1 MSRYYEPVIWH
12 QMGTKGHSVYHPRT
26 FAMPVRRHGPVVAAP
41 RYSNYSNVRHDYA
54 IDDSI
59 HRADYLSNAVLED
72 TYEAATRSRGKD
84 NELLRSVNAAIRPSS
99 SSRDSTP
106 TRISRPTKR
115 LQSLP
120 PVDIKPVSA
129 VVPYRNAEK
138 IRSALAS
145 SPPPTS
151 LLSSRIDSYLR
162 GSSLP
167 PRPFPRDIASNI
179 SYTSYLPRSSSP
191 SNIRSLVP
199 YTSALSDSG
208 RDYSPS
214 YRSTSP
220 YISRAEASSDYDYAG
235 SDDED
240 YEPESYRRKYRIIR
254 SPVSSSYHRAG
265 SPDGS
270 EDEYYDASD
279 SFGTYS
285 CPRPSGISPLKL
297 SSYDGEYD
305 GSYEADMA
313 EMYDYVPFG
322 PSRHGILELT
332 HEDDSPLPS
341 YTSSLPRLSPPQS
354 SLPRVTV
361 LPSYSRSSDVALPS
375 PSTHPLLDSLVSS
388 TAAKARAV
396 LANSKLPEYKNA
408 SLVLSV
414 EGSAVSEDGQNRY
427 GFRYYP
433 PPIPLRGSHIGLD
446 ERILSIAP
454 KDVSPADSFLS
465 KYLNRLRDIRTDIRD
480 HVNRGDYARGHSVA
494 TVSSP
499 SPYVHR
505 TVTMPVHIS
514 GRAHSVPVSS
524 YRSRLDGGQH
534 HHVDVFPLVVSETSL
549 PSDKKLHLPVYRAGG
564 DSGSPT
570 KLTVLEKI
578 NIKAAI
584 IGSRMEADGPKRQR
598 RPRSEFAA
606 NKLRELKRDEL
617 EEGIYYRTPSTGA
630 LHASRPPLPKPTD
643 RKAIRD
649 VDGFTKPKNLLS
661 WQYRVESRLSP
672 DDIIY
677 EPSSFIRMRER
688 VKDVQEKMDRQRQ
701 LLDRYLDSDFKIAP
715 NPSQNSEGRSS
726 AGGDPDNRPVSDLRR
741 RIRRTLAK
749 SKNNPDYFRD

>member
-1 MSRYYEPVIWH
+1 M
-12 QMGTKGHSVYHPRT
+12 
-26 FAMPVRRHGPVVAAP
+26 
-41 RYSNYSNVRHDYA
+41 
-54 IDDSI
+54 
-59 HRADYLSNAVLED
+59 
-72 TYEAATRSRGKD
+72 
-84 NELLRSVNAAIRPSS
+84 
-99 SSRDSTP
+99 
-106 TRISRPTKR
+106 SRPTKR
-115 LQSLP
+115 FQSLP
-120 PVDIKPVSA
+120 PVDIKPVSSPSSV
-129 VVPYRNAEK
+129 VVPYRNVEK

-145 SPPPTS
+145 VPPPTS

-167 PRPFPRDIASNI
+167 ARPFPRDIASNI
-179 SYTSYLPRSSSP
+179 SYSSYLPRANSP
-191 SNIRSLVP
+191 SYTRSLVP

-208 RDYSPS
+208 RDYSYSPS

-235 SDDED
+235 SDDDD

-254 SPVSSSYHRAG
+254 SPVTSSYRRAG

-279 SFGTYS
+279 SFGIYS

-341 YTSSLPRLSPPQS
+341 YTSNMSRLSRLSPPRS

-361 LPSYSRSSDVALPS
+361 LPSYSKSSDVAVPS
-375 PSTHPLLDSLVSS
+375 HSTNPLLDSLVSS

-396 LANSKLPEYKNA
+396 LANSKLPDYKNA

-433 PPIPLRGSHIGLD
+433 PPIPLRGSHIGID

-465 KYLNRLRDIRTDIRD
+465 KYLNRLRDIRTDTRD

-514 GRAHSVPVSS
+514 GRPHSVPVSS
-524 YRSRLDGGQH
+524 YRSRLDDGQH

-549 PSDKKLHLPVYRAGG
+549 PSDRKLHLPVYRAGG
-564 DSGSPT
+564 DSGSPS

-578 NIKAAI
+578 NIKVNPLLNQPSDIVGLI
-584 IGSRMEADGPKRQR
+584 I
-598 RPRSEFAA
+598 
-606 NKLRELKRDEL
+606 
-617 EEGIYYRTPSTGA
+617 
-630 LHASRPPLPKPTD
+630 HA
-643 RKAIRD
+643 
-649 VDGFTKPKNLLS
+649 KN
-661 WQYRVESRLSP
+661 
-672 DDIIY
+672 
-677 EPSSFIRMRER
+677 
-688 VKDVQEKMDRQRQ
+688 
-701 LLDRYLDSDFKIAP
+701 IAP
-715 NPSQNSEGRSS
+715 K
-726 AGGDPDNRPVSDLRR
+726 L
-741 RIRRTLAK
+741 
-749 SKNNPDYFRD
+749 NNINI